1 MSLHNPAFRYIP
13 ASAHGDPA
21 AFARRQRE
29 RIRAAA
35 EQRKAAPDKVQQ
47 ITKRRS
53 AA

>member
-1 MSLHNPAFRYIP
+1 MSWLNPGWKYVP

-21 AFARRQRE
+21 AFARRQRD

-35 EQRKAAPDKVQQ
+35 EQRKAEPAKVQQ
-47 ITKRRS
+47 IKRR